1 MGKKPRVVKVLI
13 YVKFNEFKAL
23 QGVNI
28 GALQN
33 ALRQYISRKGNG
45 KDCLAFVAVV
55 PTFAASNFVQVEL
68 AALNEKIDFVNDT
81 NASDGI
87 ASLID
92 DFFDLDFDGFIVR
105 QIEDSIAAEGNF

>member
-1 MGKKPRVVKVLI
+1 MAKKLRVVKALI

-28 GALQN
+28 GALQDS
-33 ALRQYISRKGNG
+33 LRQYISRKGNG
-45 KDCLAFVAVV
+45 KDCLCLVAVV
-55 PTFAASNFVQVEL
+55 PTFAASNFVEVEL
-68 AALNEKIDFVNDT
+68 VALNENIDFVNDT
-81 NASDGI
+81 DAADGI

-105 QIEDSIAAEGNF
+105 QAEDPLIVQGNF